1 MPAATAPAQ
10 DAKIGGEL
18 HLPDLRIEGFRG
30 IDALSVSRLGRVT
43 LIGGKNSVGK
53 TTLLDAV
60 GVYAARG
67 SDDVLHALLRRSEE
81 LTTSVEK
88 ETGEKAPTPNYAALF
103 HGREPSQGSLIS
115 IGPIDKA
122 KHLNIKV
129 RSQWEDGRRYP
140 DIHEIDGEP
149 TLVTEFRGQEFEP
162 PAAFAF
168 SRRRRAQQM
177 ELPPPP
183 SPIHCEFMS
192 PNTIDNRAIARH
204 WDGVALTD
212 DESRAAQALNIALD
226 GGVERVAMIGEWTDR
241 AGRRAVAK
249 IKGQPR
255 PVPLR
260 SLGDGAMRMFGVA
273 LALANSQ
280 DGFLLIDEAENGVHH
295 SVQRSY
301 WRMVLQAAQEY
312 NVQVFATTHSWDCV
326 RGFAQAL
333 ADAETV
339 KGAYFRM
346 DRRGDC
352 LRAVEYSDDGFKVAA
367 KQGIEV
373 R

>member
-10 DAKIGGEL
+10 DAKVGGEL

-67 SDDVLHALLRRSEE
+67 SRDSISEVLRRSEE
-81 LTTSVEK
+81 LTASVEK
-88 ETGEKAPTPNYAALF
+88 ETGEKALTPNYAALF

-115 IGPIDKA
+115 IGPLDKA
-122 KHLNIKV
+122 KRLNIKV
-129 RSQWEDGRRYP
+129 RSQWEGSHIYP
-140 DIHEIDGEP
+140 DIHETDGDP
-149 TLVTEFRGQEFEP
+149 MLVTEFRGQEFEP

-168 SRRRRAQQM
+168 RRRRRAQQM

-183 SPIHCEFMS
+183 SPIHCELLR
-192 PNTIDNRAIARH
+192 PNTIDNRAIARYL
-204 WDGVALTD
+204 DGVALTD
-212 DESRAAQALNIALD
+212 DETRAAQALNIALD
-226 GGVERVAMIGEWTDR
+226 GGVERIAMIGEWTDR

-249 IKGQPR
+249 IKGHSR

-295 SVQRSY
+295 SVQRAY

-346 DRRGDC
+346 DRRGGC
-352 LRAVEYSDDGFKVAA
+352 LRAVEYSEEDLAIAA
-367 KQGIEV
+367 EMLIEV